1 MASLSLLDSNG
12 THQVPVMPYQQS
24 WQGRVPV
31 GLADATVMT
40 RMLSRMMPPT
50 RFVHQPN
57 GRLPEKRERLRAEL
71 NDKRE
76 HFSCLG
82 SVNEK
87 SVRVFVSTAKSA
99 ANLLPDPATPNT
111 EPP

>member
-40 RMLSRMMPPT
+40 RMLSHMMRPNALCSLAKWTTPRET
-50 RFVHQPN
+50 RAFAC
-57 GRLPEKRERLRAEL
+57 GTKW
-71 NDKRE
+71 
-76 HFSCLG
+76 
-82 SVNEK
+82 
-87 SVRVFVSTAKSA
+87 
-99 ANLLPDPATPNT
+99 
-111 EPP
+111 

>member
-40 RMLSRMMPPT
+40 RMLSHMMRP
-50 RFVHQPN
+50 
-57 GRLPEKRERLRAEL
+57 
-71 NDKRE
+71 
-76 HFSCLG
+76 
-82 SVNEK
+82 
-87 SVRVFVSTAKSA
+87 
-99 ANLLPDPATPNT
+99 
-111 EPP
+111 